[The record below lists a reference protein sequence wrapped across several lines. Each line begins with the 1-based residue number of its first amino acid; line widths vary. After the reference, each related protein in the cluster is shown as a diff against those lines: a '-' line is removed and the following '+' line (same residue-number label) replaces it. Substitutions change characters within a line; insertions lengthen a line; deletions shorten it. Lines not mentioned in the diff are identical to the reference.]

1 MESILVPAIV
11 FYFIYKTIELFVRQK
26 ERKLLIERMAQASP
40 ETLQSHLNP
49 ISVVPKGNQFLML
62 RMGALSLGVGIGWIL
77 GRLFYEMMRQNYGS
91 GMRNELDS
99 TIIAT
104 IALCAGIA
112 LIIVYLIEKKAVKEA
127 KERE

>member
-127 KERE
+127 KEGE